1 MREGSDPLPLTIVI
15 GTGRCGSTMLSR
27 MLSMH
32 SEVLSL
38 SEFWNVLRT
47 TADQL
52 PTHVMGGAEF
62 WQRITRPDPYTD
74 GMELAGIPHDEFLYP
89 ADHGRFDPATGVPAI
104 CRVLT
109 ALGDDPDGLY
119 DRLAPVVP
127 GWPQR
132 PMADHCRALFAELA
146 VMLGRPVVVER
157 TGGDSTLVPVFRQQF
172 PEARFVFL
180 HRDGPDT
187 ALSMSRH
194 PSYRLAALQM
204 LAAAA
209 GQPPAPQLPLPEEIR
224 RARPEDF
231 KGLAAPPFDRQRF
244 LSFPIPLGIFGW
256 MWSGGTRMGTS
267 DIRALP
273 HDCWVPLRYEH
284 LLADPRAELSRL
296 ADFIGIT
303 AERKWL
309 EKTSEFVDSGR
320 SGGAGTRLHP
330 GALAELRVACASGT
344 RAFDLLE
351 SEYLS
356 AKVKAPA

>member
-1 MREGSDPLPLTIVI
+1 MREGSYLLSLTIVI

-32 SEVLSL
+32 PEVLSL

-47 TADQL
+47 SADEL
-52 PTHVMGGAEF
+52 PTHVMGGEEF
-62 WQRITRPDPYTD
+62 WQRITKPDPYTD

-89 ADHGRFDPATGVPAI
+89 ADRRFDPASGVPAI
-104 CRVLT
+104 CRVLA

-119 DRLAPVVP
+119 DRLALAVP
-127 GWPQR
+127 RWPRR

-146 VMLGRPVVVER
+146 AILGRSVVVER
-157 TGGDSTLVPVFRQQF
+157 TGGDLTLVSVLQRQF

-180 HRDGPDT
+180 HRNGPDS

-209 GQPPAPQLPLPEEIR
+209 GQPATPQLPLPEEIR

-231 KGLAAPPFDRQRF
+231 EGLVAPPFDKQRF
-244 LSFPIPLGIFGW
+244 GSFPVPLAIFGW
-256 MWSGGTRMGTS
+256 MWAGGTRAGTS

-273 HDCWVPLRYEH
+273 HDCWVPLRYEQ
-284 LLADPRAELSRL
+284 LLSNPRAELSRL
-296 ADFIGIT
+296 ANFIGIT
-303 AERKWL
+303 AEQQWL
-309 EKTSEFVDSGR
+309 DRTSEFVDAGRTGGSG
-320 SGGAGTRLHP
+320 SRLHP
-330 GALAELRVACASGT
+330 GALAELRASCASGT

-351 SEYLS
+351 SEYASANALS
-356 AKVKAPA
+356 I